1 MIAAGGTVVRFYSVW
16 ITRNVKCFGY
26 VALLLTALPRFG
38 YCGPLETFVHAL
50 QRYHIEITR
59 PALVEALKNPKKEV
73 RGLAAAELAEM
84 KAFDALPYIIQ
95 AAQVERDA
103 RTQVN
108 IAAAAS
114 WLGSAEGLA
123 MLKSICRDSSVSAY
137 VRLDAARNVF
147 FERDHSCFSELVEMM
162 QPTSEADVRIGAL
175 ELASQI
181 KPKREGESNVVLSV
195 ALEALKDQDLRVRLH
210 ASQAI
215 RWLNDAAAIPDLRNA
230 IEQETEE
237 VVRSQME
244 SDLQYLLVGRSEH

>member
-1 MIAAGGTVVRFYSVW
+1 MLYSVW
-16 ITRNVKCFGY
+16 ITRNVKCFIC
-26 VALLLTALPRFG
+26 VALLLTTLPRFG
-38 YCGPLETFVHAL
+38 YSGPLETFVHAL

-95 AAQVERDA
+95 AAEVERDA
-103 RTQVN
+103 QTQVN

-114 WLGSAEGLA
+114 WLDSAEGLA
-123 MLKSICRDSSVSAY
+123 MLRSICRDSSVSAY

-147 FERDHSCFSELVEMM
+147 LERDHSCFSELVEMM
-162 QPTSEADVRIGAL
+162 QPASEVDVRIGAL
-175 ELASQI
+175 MLASQI
-181 KPKREGESNVVLSV
+181 KPKTKDESQCVLSV
-195 ALEALKDQDLRVRLH
+195 ALEALKDRDLRVRLS
-210 ASQAI
+210 ASYAL
-215 RWLNDAAAIPDLRNA
+215 RWLNDAAAIPALLRA

-237 VVRSQME
+237 VVRSEME